1 MSAKSFIKGL
11 ATGAVVGAAI
21 GVATGLLTAPKSG
34 KELRKDLADYAK
46 NMRNDVEK
54 MLKEAKKVTR
64 ETYENAVESVTG
76 MYDKAKSF
84 DKEDLVA
91 LKDKLMDEWEVV
103 VKKFQK

>member
-1 MSAKSFIKGL
+1 MGTKSFLKGL

-34 KELRKDLADYAK
+34 KELRKDLADYANK
-46 NMRNDVEK
+46 MRRDVEK
-54 MLKEAKKVTR
+54 LLKEAKKVTR
-64 ETYENAVESVTG
+64 ETYESAVDNVTD
-76 MYDKAKSF
+76 MYDKVKSF

-91 LKDKLMDEWEVV
+91 LKEKLMDEWETV